1 MSEIEAGAL
10 CFRAIVEE
18 KPQPIV
24 VNGQTV
30 SVTLRVRYRRKSA
43 FLVDVSKDSRFF
55 RPLLEFSPGDEM
67 YVSYDGEDITSIKR
81 NPKWKRLWLRL
92 TW

>member
-18 KPQPIV
+18 KPQPV
-24 VNGQTV
+24 VVDGQTV
-30 SVTLRVRYRRKSA
+30 YVTLRVRYYRKSA
-43 FLVDVSKDSRFF
+43 FSVNVPKSSRFF
-55 RPLLEFSPGDEM
+55 QSLLKCSPGDEM
-67 YVSYDGEDITSIKR
+67 YVSYDGEDIASIKR

-92 TW
+92 IW